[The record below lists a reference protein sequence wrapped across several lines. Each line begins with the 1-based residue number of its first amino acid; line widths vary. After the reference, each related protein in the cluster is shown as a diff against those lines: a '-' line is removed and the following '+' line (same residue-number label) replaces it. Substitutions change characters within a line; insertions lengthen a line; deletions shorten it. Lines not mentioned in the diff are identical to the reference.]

1 MEQLKFRLKRDF
13 ETRIHFAQNIVK
25 VARSLQETPGDSWRF
40 SSDLEHV
47 KWTLKNLLLVTI
59 KIFRYGKVILWDQ
72 SSTFTTYLYDDCPL
86 AIDFANIC

>member
-1 MEQLKFRLKRDF
+1 MGKLIFRLKYHF
-13 ETRIHFAQNIVK
+13 EINIHFAQNKVK
-25 VARSLQETPGDSWRF
+25 IARSLQETPGDAWRF

-59 KIFRYGKVILWDQ
+59 KIFRYEKVILWDQ